1 MDPKHVFFIIL
12 AIIFPMIV
20 SAKDFIVG
28 DEKGWT
34 TNFDYQ
40 AWAFGKDFRVGDRL
54 VFQYPVGAHN
64 VFMVNAT
71 GFQNCTV
78 PPSNLAFTTG
88 NDKIILATS
97 GEKWYICG
105 VGEHCA
111 VGGQK
116 LFINVFDDRPCST
129 SSTSGVTGNAF
140 RLAMLLILSQ
150 LV

>member
-1 MDPKHVFFIIL
+1 MFAADICECI
-12 AIIFPMIV
+12 AIVCSGLMNHWS
-20 SAKDFIVG
+20 SAV
-28 DEKGWT
+28 WS
-34 TNFDYQ
+34 
-40 AWAFGKDFRVGDRL
+40 FGL
-54 VFQYPVGAHN
+54 QSVFQYPVGAHN